1 MTKTKPNPNSGEIL
15 EQVNDKHGKG
25 ALMRM
30 GDDSF
35 NKDVEVI
42 STRVPGLDI
51 ALGIGGLPKGRIV
64 EIYGPEAGGK
74 TTLALQVLAECQ
86 SQGKAVAFIDAEHA
100 IDPVYVSSLGVD
112 IDNLLISQP
121 DCGEDAL
128 ELVDTLVQTKKVDLV
143 IVDSVAALVP
153 KRELEGDMGDSHV
166 GLHPR
171 LMSQACR
178 KLTGHISKSNTCVIF
193 INQLRNK
200 VGLPPYMNPE
210 VPSGGV
216 ALKFYASVRMD
227 VRRVNPK
234 IEDAAKNQIG
244 TTVRIKVVKN
254 KLASPFKNTDCDM
267 IFGKGISR
275 LASLIDV
282 AVKQEII
289 IKKAAAYS
297 MGSKP
302 IARGRDALIKKLESD
317 TDLANKILE
326 KVYAGITMPSKFTNE
341 RENEETNNN
350 SVQG

>member
-1 MTKTKPNPNSGEIL
+1 MSSK
-15 EQVNDKHGKG
+15 QVIDSVLSEVNESFGKG

-35 NKDVEVI
+35 SGDVDVI

-51 ALGIGGLPKGRIV
+51 ALGIGGLPKGRMV

-74 TTLALQVLAECQ
+74 TTLALQVAAECQ
-86 SQGKAVAFIDAEHA
+86 SVGGIVAYIDAEHA
-100 IDPVYVSSLGVD
+100 IDPVYVKALGVD
-112 IDNLLISQP
+112 IDNLIISQP
-121 DCGEDAL
+121 GNGEEAL
-128 ELVDTLVQTKKVDLV
+128 EMVDTLVQTKKIDLV
-143 IVDSVAALVP
+143 VVDSVAALVP
-153 KRELEGDMGDSHV
+153 KREIEGSMGDSHV

-210 VPSGGV
+210 IPSGGV
-216 ALKFYASVRMD
+216 ALKFYASVRID

-254 KLASPFKNTDCDM
+254 KFAPPFKNTDVDM
-267 IFGKGISR
+267 IFGRGISR
-275 LASLIDV
+275 IASLIDA
-282 AVKQEII
+282 AVKMEII
-289 IKKAAAYS
+289 TKKAASYS
-297 MGSKP
+297 MGSKS
-302 IARGRDALIKKLESD
+302 IGRGRDALIKKLESD
-317 TDLANKILE
+317 TVLANNILE

-341 RENEETNNN
+341 RECVDTTED
-350 SVQG
+350 SI